1 MNPPSQDI
9 KDFLVAAGVGTFG
22 TDLFVSKEPAADADG
37 NIPTTTVYDTG
48 GFDPEAQYVY
58 DRPTVQ
64 VRVRGARG
72 GYLAAYA
79 KAQAAR
85 TALRTI
91 FNETKN
97 GTRYIGIWILG
108 DIVAL
113 GDDEKGRPVL
123 TLNIRIHRTA

>member
-9 KDFLVAAGVGTFG
+9 KDFLVDAAVGTFEA
-22 TDLFVSKEPAADADG
+22 DLFVSKEPATDPTG
-37 NIPTTTVYDTG
+37 NIPTITVYDTG

-79 KAQAAR
+79 KAEAAKV
-85 TALRTI
+85 ALRTI

-97 GTRYIGIWILG
+97 GTRYIGIWVLG
-108 DIVAL
+108 DITSL
-113 GDDEKGRPVL
+113 GDDEKGRPIL
-123 TLNIRIHRTA
+123 TLDIRMHRTA